1 MEVIQKS
8 GHNEMC
14 GGYSYD
20 YEVKYSGHTLKE
32 VLEEIKEFTNNDKRF
47 VKIDEYGY
55 APNVSCGAWAIY
67 IDNKI
72 YKSAWIKQPWHKYY
86 TDEIT
91 YQHVASVKGRASAG
105 RQSAKL
111 LLVSSTLTVASIL
124 KLYFDFLKNICYN

>member
-14 GGYSYD
+14 SGYSYD
-20 YEVKYSGHTLKE
+20 YEVKYSGHILKE

-55 APNVSCGAWAIY
+55 APNISCGAWAIY

-72 YKSAWIKQPWHKYY
+72 YKSAWNKQSWHKYY
-86 TDEIT
+86 TDEIA
-91 YQHVASVKGRASAG
+91 YQPVASVKGRGGWYCAIDFYI
-105 RQSAKL
+105 
-111 LLVSSTLTVASIL
+111 TL
-124 KLYFDFLKNICYN
+124 K

>member
-1 MEVIQKS
+1 MELIQKS

-55 APNVSCGAWAIY
+55 DERYDAVDKQKVDLWPIGAEAHRHEIVANDSGCGGEVFELAPFSDHRGKNTEHESEE
-67 IDNKI
+67 
-72 YKSAWIKQPWHKYY
+72 KQAH
-86 TDEIT
+86 
-91 YQHVASVKGRASAG
+91 
-105 RQSAKL
+105 
-111 LLVSSTLTVASIL
+111 
-124 KLYFDFLKNICYN
+124 